1 MLNVDASSAQSRNTH
16 LQNVDIKDFWQ
27 KLMTFRAFV
36 LGIIYFFCLK
46 KAMILCP
53 LVVYSVRHKRAV
65 TAHRPML
72 AASMKWSCSPSP
84 TLSNVRLQWRWR
96 SLVISVWVKLMHW
109 SACLPQH
116 VLQTYNP
123 LLHLGITAVNVKEG
137 RDRWVCFSVGGA
149 RVSGRVCVWSAVT
162 VAQQTVW
169 PTDLQTAEGRCRLWP
184 SCFCKDMKSSLDSV
198 SELGASVKQT
208 HVNYTVKRLFNP
220 KTKMN
225 SITQITPITS
235 SDF

>member
-53 LVVYSVRHKRAV
+53 LVVYSVRHERAV
-65 TAHRPML
+65 TAHRPMFG
-72 AASMKWSCSPSP
+72 ASMKWSCSPSP

-123 LLHLGITAVNVKEG
+123 LLQLGITAVNVKEG
-137 RDRWVCFSVGGA
+137 RDRWVCFSVGGG
-149 RVSGRVCVWSAVT
+149 SSKWEGVCVVCSNSSA
-162 VAQQTVW
+162 ADSMADW
-169 PTDLQTAEGRCRLWP
+169 PTNSWRKMQALTFMLLQRHEIKFGFSLWTWCI
-184 SCFCKDMKSSLDSV
+184 SETDTCKLHCQR
-198 SELGASVKQT
+198 A
-208 HVNYTVKRLFNP
+208 F
-220 KTKMN
+220 
-225 SITQITPITS
+225 
-235 SDF
+235 